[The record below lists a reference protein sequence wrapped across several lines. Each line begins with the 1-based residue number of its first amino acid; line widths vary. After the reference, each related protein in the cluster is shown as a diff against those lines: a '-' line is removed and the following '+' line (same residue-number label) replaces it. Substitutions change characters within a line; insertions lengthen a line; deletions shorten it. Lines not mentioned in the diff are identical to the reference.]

1 MKNKEKILGLL
12 LILSLGFNGFFA
24 YKFINLEKTVAK
36 MSMEELITN
45 VDKAQPQDHSGTD
58 DAMEALK
65 KGENATITENK
76 TSKDVT
82 EEYRDQLLKL
92 YENKDYDGI
101 TELIIEKDISI
112 GYEPDIEENIDPG
125 NPNSWLR
132 IKRILSYA
140 FL

>member
-1 MKNKEKILGLL
+1 MKNKEKVLGLL

-45 VDKAQPQDHSGTD
+45 VDKGQPQDHSGTD

-65 KGENATITENK
+65 KGDNATITENK

-112 GYEPDIEENIDPG
+112 GYEPDREENIDPG
-125 NPNSWLR
+125 NPNPWLR

>member
-1 MKNKEKILGLL
+1 MGIILLTTKRRVIMKNKEKVLGLL
-12 LILSLGFNGFFA
+12 LIISLGFNGFFA

-65 KGENATITENK
+65 KGENASITENK

-82 EEYRDQLLKL
+82 DLYRDELLKL
-92 YENKDYDGI
+92 YEKKDYDGI
-101 TELIIEKDISI
+101 TELMIEKDISI
-112 GYEPDIEENIDPG
+112 GYGPNSEENLDQG
-125 NPNSWLR
+125 N
-132 IKRILSYA
+132 A
-140 FL
+140 H

>member
-1 MKNKEKILGLL
+1 MKNKEKVLGLL
-12 LILSLGFNGFFA
+12 LVISLGFNGFFA

-65 KGENATITENK
+65 SEENATITENK

-82 EEYRDQLLKL
+82 EEYRDELLKL
-92 YENKDYDGI
+92 YDNKDYDGI
-101 TELIIEKDISI
+101 TEFMIEKDISI
-112 GYEPDIEENIDPG
+112 GYGQKSENNLDPG
-125 NPNSWLR
+125 DPN
-132 IKRILSYA
+132 A
-140 FL
+140 F

>member
-1 MKNKEKILGLL
+1 MKNKEKVLGLL
-12 LILSLGFNGFFA
+12 LVISLCFNGFFA

-65 KGENATITENK
+65 SEETATITENK

-82 EEYRDQLLKL
+82 DEYRDELLKL
-92 YENKDYDGI
+92 YDNKDYDGI
-101 TELIIEKDISI
+101 TEFMIEKDISI
-112 GYEPDIEENIDPG
+112 GYGQKSENNLDPG
-125 NPNSWLR
+125 DPNA
-132 IKRILSYA
+132 Y
-140 FL
+140 

>member
-1 MKNKEKILGLL
+1 MRNKEKILGLL

-65 KGENATITENK
+65 KGDNATITENK

-112 GYEPDIEENIDPG
+112 GYEPDREENIDPG
-125 NPNSWLR
+125 DPNA
-132 IKRILSYA
+132 Y
-140 FL
+140 

>member
-65 KGENATITENK
+65 KGDNATITENK

-112 GYEPDIEENIDPG
+112 GYEPDREENIDPG
-125 NPNSWLR
+125 DPNA
-132 IKRILSYA
+132 Y
-140 FL
+140 

>member
-1 MKNKEKILGLL
+1 MKNKEKVLGLL

-65 KGENATITENK
+65 KGDNATITENK

-112 GYEPDIEENIDPG
+112 GYEPDREENIDPG
-125 NPNSWLR
+125 NPNP
-132 IKRILSYA
+132 
-140 FL
+140 

>member
-1 MKNKEKILGLL
+1 MRNKEKILGIL

-45 VDKAQPQDHSGTD
+45 VDKAQPQDYSGTD

-65 KGENATITENK
+65 KGDNATITENK

-112 GYEPDIEENIDPG
+112 GYEPDREENIDPG
-125 NPNSWLR
+125 DPNA
-132 IKRILSYA
+132 Y
-140 FL
+140 

>member
-1 MKNKEKILGLL
+1 MKNKEKVLGLL

-65 KGENATITENK
+65 KGDNATITENK

-112 GYEPDIEENIDPG
+112 GYEPDREENIDPG
-125 NPNSWLR
+125 DPNA
-132 IKRILSYA
+132 Y
-140 FL
+140 

>member
-1 MKNKEKILGLL
+1 MKNKEKVLGLL
-12 LILSLGFNGFFA
+12 LIISLGFNGFFA

-65 KGENATITENK
+65 KGENASITENK

-82 EEYRDQLLKL
+82 DLYRDELLKL
-92 YENKDYDGI
+92 YEKKDYDGI
-101 TELIIEKDISI
+101 TELMIEKDISI
-112 GYEPDIEENIDPG
+112 GYGPNSEENLDQG
-125 NPNSWLR
+125 N
-132 IKRILSYA
+132 A
-140 FL
+140 H

>member
-1 MKNKEKILGLL
+1 MKNKEKVLGLL
-12 LILSLGFNGFFA
+12 LVISLCFNGFFA

-65 KGENATITENK
+65 SEETATITENK

-82 EEYRDQLLKL
+82 EEYRDELLKL
-92 YENKDYDGI
+92 YDNKDYDGI
-101 TELIIEKDISI
+101 TEFIIEKDISI
-112 GYEPDIEENIDPG
+112 GYGQKSENNLDPG
-125 NPNSWLR
+125 DPNA
-132 IKRILSYA
+132 Y
-140 FL
+140 

>member
-1 MKNKEKILGLL
+1 MKNKEKVLVLL

-24 YKFINLEKTVAK
+24 YKFINLEKTVAN

-65 KGENATITENK
+65 KGDNATITENK

-112 GYEPDIEENIDPG
+112 GYEPDREEIIDPG
-125 NPNSWLR
+125 NPNP
-132 IKRILSYA
+132 
-140 FL
+140 

>member
-82 EEYRDQLLKL
+82 DEYRDQLLKL

-101 TELIIEKDISI
+101 AELIIEKDISI
-112 GYEPDIEENIDPG
+112 GYEPDREENIDPG
-125 NPNSWLR
+125 NPNS
-132 IKRILSYA
+132 
-140 FL
+140 

>member
-1 MKNKEKILGLL
+1 MKNKEKVLGLL

-125 NPNSWLR
+125 NPNS
-132 IKRILSYA
+132 
-140 FL
+140 

>member
-125 NPNSWLR
+125 NPNS
-132 IKRILSYA
+132 
-140 FL
+140 

>member
-1 MKNKEKILGLL
+1 MKNKEKVLGLL
-12 LILSLGFNGFFA
+12 LIISLCFNGFFA

-65 KGENATITENK
+65 SEETATITENK

-82 EEYRDQLLKL
+82 EEYRDELLKL

-101 TELIIEKDISI
+101 TEFMIEKDISI
-112 GYEPDIEENIDPG
+112 GYGQKSENNLDPG
-125 NPNSWLR
+125 DPN
-132 IKRILSYA
+132 A
-140 FL
+140 F

>member
-1 MKNKEKILGLL
+1 MKNKEKVLGLL
-12 LILSLGFNGFFA
+12 LVISLCFNGFFA

-65 KGENATITENK
+65 SEENATITENK

-82 EEYRDQLLKL
+82 EEYRDELLKL
-92 YENKDYDGI
+92 YDNKDYDGI
-101 TELIIEKDISI
+101 TEFMIEKDISI
-112 GYEPDIEENIDPG
+112 GYGQKSENNLDPG
-125 NPNSWLR
+125 DPN
-132 IKRILSYA
+132 A
-140 FL
+140 F

>member
-1 MKNKEKILGLL
+1 MKNKEKVLGLL
-12 LILSLGFNGFFA
+12 LVISLGFNGFFA

-65 KGENATITENK
+65 SEETATITENK

-82 EEYRDQLLKL
+82 EEYRDELLKL
-92 YENKDYDGI
+92 YDNKDYDGI
-101 TELIIEKDISI
+101 TEFMIEKDISI
-112 GYEPDIEENIDPG
+112 GYGQKSENNLDPG
-125 NPNSWLR
+125 DPN
-132 IKRILSYA
+132 A
-140 FL
+140 F

>member
-1 MKNKEKILGLL
+1 MKNKEKVLGLL

-45 VDKAQPQDHSGTD
+45 VDKGQPQDHSGTD

-65 KGENATITENK
+65 KGDNATITENK

-112 GYEPDIEENIDPG
+112 GYEPDREENIDPG
-125 NPNSWLR
+125 NPNP
-132 IKRILSYA
+132 
-140 FL
+140 

>member
-1 MKNKEKILGLL
+1 MKNKEKVLGSLL
-12 LILSLGFNGFFA
+12 VISLGFNGFFA

-65 KGENATITENK
+65 SEETATITENK

-82 EEYRDQLLKL
+82 EEYRDELLKL

-101 TELIIEKDISI
+101 TEFMIEKDISI
-112 GYEPDIEENIDPG
+112 GYGQKSENNLDPG
-125 NPNSWLR
+125 DPN
-132 IKRILSYA
+132 A
-140 FL
+140 F

>member
-1 MKNKEKILGLL
+1 MKNKEKVLGLL
-12 LILSLGFNGFFA
+12 LVISLGFNGFFA

-45 VDKAQPQDHSGTD
+45 VDKAQPQDYSGTD

-65 KGENATITENK
+65 KGDNASITENK

-82 EEYRDQLLKL
+82 DLYRGELLKL

-101 TELIIEKDISI
+101 TEFIIEKDISI
-112 GYEPDIEENIDPG
+112 GYGPNSEENLDQGI
-125 NPNSWLR
+125 
-132 IKRILSYA
+132 A
-140 FL
+140 H